1 MKHISFAVPLLGL
14 LILSACAPLDGLGL
28 SRPASKPTPVEAL
41 PDPEPVEETEIEAPE
56 TEAGMLGRTIASL
69 GDPNKPGFWIETPLA
84 RQSGKG
90 RVRYDKSGRTIK
102 VDLIPIPGE
111 PTAGSRLSLAAM
123 KLLDAP
129 LAGLPEVVVFAD

>member
-1 MKHISFAVPLLGL
+1 MIRLSTTAPLVAFVFVT
-14 LILSACAPLDGLGL
+14 ACAPLERIGD
-28 SRPASKPTPVEAL
+28 AL
-41 PDPEPVEETEIEAPE
+41 PRLKPEPVKTLPNPKPVEETEIAPVE
-56 TEAGMLGRTIASL
+56 TEAGTLGRTIAAL
-69 GDPNKPGFWIETPLA
+69 GDSNKPGFWIETPLA
-84 RQSGKG
+84 SQPGKG
-90 RVRYDKSGRTIK
+90 RVRYEKTGRTIK